1 MLNDLL
7 RNGIYY
13 AEAFAKRPL
22 FAIVPA
28 VAVVAVAL
36 SVILWLPRTYQAEA
50 LLMVETTPSSPGL
63 LPESVMSEQLQF
75 IEQRVLAREKLLALA
90 NEFDLFPGARE
101 EMSSTMLADLV
112 RKHINIHT
120 VAAEPT
126 ARHAG
131 TSAMRVVFRS
141 DSPAR
146 TAAVTSR
153 LVEMIIEENRR
164 LRIQRATEATQFLEL
179 EANSLA
185 ERIAQREAEW
195 RAFVAANA
203 DAMPARVASLESELH
218 DREREASTQA
228 TALAALTQEIQLS
241 EVELR
246 TGMQRSEP
254 IAQARNQ
261 LAELQTE
268 RDTKSVIYSSEHP
281 EMRSLNQ
288 RIESLQQRIA
298 QGANTDPRQS
308 DLSPEL
314 AMIAERITIGKRRH
328 QGLLAEQAETTKRVL
343 DLRAILARAP
353 AVQAQVD
360 AFERDRAGIWRA
372 SDDTNGRLA
381 AARSSERLEIADTNS
396 QVQIIEQPETPR
408 YPVSPNRKRLF
419 LLALAAALGAGVGGI
434 YLGDSLQRTI
444 RGSFDLRN
452 ALAGSTLVMI
462 PDWQPENQRRGLVNV
477 ILDWLAGIR
486 RPKTP
491 ANA

>member
-13 AEAFAKRPL
+13 AEAFVKRPL

-28 VAVVAVAL
+28 AAVVVAAL
-36 SVILWLPRTYQAEA
+36 FVIMVLPRTYQAEA
-50 LLMVETTPSSPGL
+50 LLMVETTPTSSSL
-63 LPESVMSEQLQF
+63 LPETVMSEQLQF

-90 NEFDLFPGARE
+90 NEFDLFPGARD

-112 RKHINIHT
+112 RRHINIHT

-141 DSPAR
+141 DSPER

-153 LVEMIIEENRR
+153 LVEMIIEENRL

-179 EANSLA
+179 EANSLS
-185 ERIAQREAEW
+185 ERIAQRDAEW

-218 DREREASTQA
+218 DRERDASTQA
-228 TALAALTQEIQLS
+228 ATLAALTQEIQLS

-254 IAQARNQ
+254 VAQARNQ
-261 LAELQTE
+261 LAELEAE
-268 RDTKSVIYSSEHP
+268 RDSKSVIYSSEHP
-281 EMRSLNQ
+281 EMRALAQ
-288 RIESLQQRIA
+288 RVESLKQRIA
-298 QGANTDPRQS
+298 QGATTTSRQS
-308 DLSPEL
+308 DLPPEL

-328 QGLLAEQAETTKRVL
+328 ENLLTEQAETTKRVAE
-343 DLRAILARAP
+343 LRVILARAP

-372 SDDTNGRLA
+372 ADDTNGRLA
-381 AARSSERLEIADTNS
+381 SARSSERLEIADSNS

-419 LLALAAALGAGVGGI
+419 LLAIAAALGAGVGGI

-462 PDWQPENQRRGLVNV
+462 PDWQPETQSRKLVDV
-477 ILDWLAGIR
+477 ILDWLAGVR

-491 ANA
+491 ASA